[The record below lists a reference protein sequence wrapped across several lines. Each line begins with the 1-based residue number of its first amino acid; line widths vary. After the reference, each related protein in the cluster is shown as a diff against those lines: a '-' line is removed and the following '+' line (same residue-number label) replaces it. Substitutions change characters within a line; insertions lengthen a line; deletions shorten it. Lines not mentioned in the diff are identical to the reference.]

1 MNNYNNS
8 SNSNGGSYNRNNEP
22 TAFMVKKDAKNGG
35 ASYWQGIADTGK
47 GLLRLRMFENNKG
60 GKSDF
65 VVKIAKIERRQTPR
79 NNW

>member
-1 MNNYNNS
+1 
-8 SNSNGGSYNRNNEP
+8 
-22 TAFMVKKDAKNGG
+22 MVKKEAKNGG
-35 ASYWQGIADTGK
+35 ASYWQGVADTGK

-65 VVKIAKIERRQTPR
+65 VVKIAKIERQQPPK